1 MTNTLRVDQ
10 SDVAESDP
18 KKRTRCLIEDVDV
31 VSPFGIL
38 RARFSGDVSTS
49 RWTKKSSQ
57 KVLRAGQNDQYELL
71 RDLPAEQFGRF
82 CATPLE
88 RDENT
93 PFGVLRSAS
102 HELDDGAQTVIA
114 VVCVA

>member
-57 KVLRAGQNDQYELL
+57 KVLRAGQNDHMNC
-71 RDLPAEQFGRF
+71 
-82 CATPLE
+82 CATF
-88 RDENT
+88 R
-93 PFGVLRSAS
+93 RSSFAAS
-102 HELDDGAQTVIA
+102 ARRL
-114 VVCVA
+114 